1 MTRFYLKRNTGWRNL
16 TIALLVVGL
25 VAGSSAWAGPPMN
38 RSHGDY
44 PQEGQYR
51 QSIPADHQRV
61 RMGGDPM
68 VFHKGVYYRHDP
80 RGYRVVR
87 PPRGTKIDHLPLGV
101 ETLLIAGVTY
111 FLLAGIYYQKAPSG
125 YVVVDAPASAPPSPT
140 MAAGQ
145 VLAVDTALLNV
156 RSGPPGPSGGFPGPI
171 GRAVGGSADIRR
183 MVFRRLARW
192 PHRLGDGAIYPTG
205 GSWCPRVAKYRVQ
218 PHWGADV

>member
-156 RSGPPGPSGGFPGPI
+156 RSGPGLDHPVVSQARLGERLVVQQTSGGWCFVGLPDGRTGWVMVQYTRPVAPGAQ
-171 GRAVGGSADIRR
+171 G
-183 MVFRRLARW
+183 
-192 PHRLGDGAIYPTG
+192 
-205 GSWCPRVAKYRVQ
+205 
-218 PHWGADV
+218 